1 MFSTGFAFTLILPDS
16 LEFQYAVN
24 GPWVHVFRYICVFIS
39 VYKCYLI
46 SNDRF
51 QQSADYVIARAL
63 AAGVQKMVVTG
74 NRLNASRSAI
84 VMAKTRPNI
93 LYASVGIHPHFVK
106 DDFND
111 RSLEAMKELVN
122 SPEVVCVGEIG
133 LDFNRDYSPREDQKK
148 AFEKQVCMFVVQL
161 NDVVRQG
168 NLSMSDVL
176 FSSTLTIPIGHPQE
190 VLKFGSGPQG
200 SLFQGL

>member
-1 MFSTGFAFTLILPDS
+1 
-16 LEFQYAVN
+16 
-24 GPWVHVFRYICVFIS
+24 
-39 VYKCYLI
+39 
-46 SNDRF
+46 
-51 QQSADYVIARAL
+51 
-63 AAGVQKMVVTG
+63 MVVTG

-148 AFEKQVCMFVVQL
+148 AFEKQVCVSLLQL
-161 NDVVRQG
+161 NGVVRQG
-168 NLSMSDVL
+168 NMSISDVL
-176 FSSTLTIPIGHPQE
+176 LNS
-190 VLKFGSGPQG
+190 
-200 SLFQGL
+200 